1 MGNAVG
7 KVYLLSENVDSD
19 DDLQRD
25 IYFKPNLLGG
35 SVEFDMD
42 LSQVSCGCFT

>member
-1 MGNAVG
+1 MG
-7 KVYLLSENVDSD
+7 KTYLLSENVIDSES
-19 DDLQRD
+19 DLQRD

-42 LSQVSCGCFT
+42 LSKVSCGCFTKF